1 MSIAINNQLLVLSL
15 FLFSITWFLTYLF
28 IRAGTFLKI
37 FIFILS
43 FAIFIPLERWDSLPL
58 TLASF
63 LGAITAY
70 FGGVLSAFSSVKY
83 VLIDTFYFIK
93 DIFFSVCGF
102 FQFIFS
108 GINKAV
114 SFMFSFL
121 KPARKPKDRAY
132 SNTSNQHESINNQ
145 GNRQA
150 YEEHSQRAK
159 EQFRQAR
166 EETQRQEEKQDTR
179 SFEDIVGVN
188 SRYTKTELKTAYKRS
203 ASRFHPDKHSHMSEE
218 FRTEAEQEFKKIQK
232 AYNIL
237 SGRLG

>member
-28 IRAGTFLKI
+28 IRAGTFFKI
-37 FIFILS
+37 FIFFLS

-70 FGGVLSAFSSVKY
+70 FGGVLSALSSVKY
-83 VLIDTFYFIK
+83 VLIDTFYFVK

-102 FQFIFS
+102 FQSIFS
-108 GINKAV
+108 GINRAI
-114 SFMFSFL
+114 SFIFSFL
-121 KPARKPKDRAY
+121 KPVRKPKDRAY
-132 SNTSNQHESINNQ
+132 SNTSNQQESIDNQ

-159 EQFRQAR
+159 EQVR
-166 EETQRQEEKQDTR
+166 QDTR

-188 SRYTKTELKTAYKRS
+188 SHYTKTELKIAYKRS

-218 FRTEAEQEFKKIQK
+218 FRKEAEQEFKKLQK